1 MGEKKKE
8 QIEKLLNDEYISY
21 LLRLFDNE
29 DRRMNKLES
38 KITQLIA
45 QSGLII
51 SIVTFIIPLFY
62 DSLKCIRLELKITLA
77 STFLVTV
84 ILLCISIFYASK
96 IFNIKNFRY
105 ADCSEET
112 VRNGHKKILDFK
124 KEYIDDLIFSIDRNR
139 GLNNTKGTILLKSN
153 RLFAFGIYFLVG
165 LTIELLIVSFT
176 I

>member
-1 MGEKKKE
+1 MGDKKE
-8 QIEKLLNDEYISY
+8 KRNNLLRDEYISY

-62 DSLKCIRLELKITLA
+62 DSLKCINLTLKVILA
-77 STFLVTV
+77 LTFLVTI

-96 IFNIKNFRY
+96 IFNIKNFKY

-112 VRNGHKKILDFK
+112 VRSGHRKVSEFK

-139 GLNNTKGTILLKSN
+139 GLNNIKGTILLKSN
-153 RLFAFGIYFLVG
+153 KFFAFGIYFLVG
-165 LTIELLIVSFT
+165 LTTELLVVFFFI
-176 I
+176 

>member
-1 MGEKKKE
+1 MAEKKKE
-8 QIEKLLNDEYISY
+8 QIEKQLNDEYISY

-38 KITQLIA
+38 KITQLIS

-77 STFLVTV
+77 LTFLITV

-96 IFNIKNFRY
+96 IFNIKKFRY

-112 VRNGHKKILDFK
+112 VRNGHKILEFK

-165 LTIELLIVSFT
+165 LTIELLVVFFFI
-176 I
+176 

>member
-1 MGEKKKE
+1 MGEKKKG
-8 QIEKLLNDEYISY
+8 QIEKQLNDEYISY

-29 DRRMNKLES
+29 DSRMNKLES

-51 SIVTFIIPLFY
+51 SIVTFILPLFY
-62 DSLKCIRLELKITLA
+62 DSLKCIFLELKVVLA
-77 STFLVTV
+77 LTFLVT
-84 ILLCISIFYASK
+84 ILLLCTSIFYASK
-96 IFNIKNFRY
+96 IFNIQKFKY

-112 VRNGHKKILDFK
+112 VRCGHKKVSEFK

-153 RLFAFGIYFLVG
+153 KLFAFGIYFLVA
-165 LTIELLIVSFT
+165 LTIELLIVSF
-176 I
+176 II